1 MESSGIYSIT
11 NIKNGKKYI
20 GSAKNFKIRWNR
32 HINDLK
38 KNKHCNVY
46 LQRIYNKHGLD
57 IFKFEIIE
65 KCDYVKD
72 TIMEKENYYIKYF
85 DSKNSKMG
93 YNLSDASFGDNLS
106 NHPNKEQI
114 IKKRSK
120 TFHDKHDSLSKEE
133 RSKKWGLFKDKNGM
147 FGKTHTDKVKKK
159 LSNVHKGNKYR
170 LNHKASE
177 ETKEKLSI
185 IASQRIGDKNP
196 FYGKK
201 HSEKTKN
208 KISEKNK
215 GNIPVNRRK
224 VVINGIEYESLK
236 EASKQTGINNTT
248 ILWRINSKNIK
259 YKDYKYNLLHD
270 EI

>member
-32 HINDLK
+32 HINHLK

-46 LQRIYNKHGLD
+46 LQRIYNKYGLD

-65 KCDYVKD
+65 KCEYNKD
-72 TIMEKENYYIKYF
+72 IILEKENYYIEYF

-93 YNLSDASFGDNLS
+93 YNLSDASFGDYLS

-120 TFHDKHDSLSKEE
+120 TFHDKYDSLSKEE
-133 RSKKWGLFKDKNGM
+133 RSKKWGLIKEKNGM
-147 FGKTHTDKVKKK
+147 FGKTHTDDVKKK
-159 LSNVHKGNKYR
+159 ISNVHKGNKYR
-170 LNHKASE
+170 LNCKASE
-177 ETKEKLSI
+177 ETREKLSF

-201 HSEKTKN
+201 HSEETK
-208 KISEKNK
+208 KKLSEKRIGIKPSNM
-215 GNIPVNRRK
+215 RK
-224 VVINGIEYESLK
+224 VIIDDIEYESLK

-259 YKDYKYNLLHD
+259 YKNYRYN
-270 EI
+270 